1 MRAAV
6 CTNPLARALAPLVV
20 LGMALVGGLG
30 GCKDKAAPLA
40 ELVAVSGPIEQ
51 VERASAGSA
60 WAPARLGDTFV
71 LGDAVRTKG
80 TRAQLRLG
88 DASRLELEP
97 HTLLRFGRKG
107 EGAAEQQLLVETG
120 AIELAGSGEYKLDLG
135 EISVERDGGV
145 RISAGD
151 TGNRVE
157 LLVGR
162 ASIRTAEGQ
171 VQPLER
177 GVALELSDLEVR
189 GLGSDARAAEPR
201 DAGVPDAPPVPPA
214 PAPTVAVSASGKGAE
229 VRLAPG
235 ERWRALGSASG
246 VPEGAEVRARAGG
259 AATLEGGGVVLRLS
273 PGGTATVG
281 PGLGL
286 SLTAGEGTAR
296 AAPGGGGEVALPGG
310 KIALAPHRLGSR
322 AELAVRRR
330 ESKVRGTGGMLTVH
344 GRSDRV
350 ELRRGESASLAADG
364 SLRTLAAAPRTHEL
378 SLAAGESVTIHD
390 VRGAAAVQL
399 RFEDQCSGGGVIEL
413 STSASF
419 RSPQLAA
426 GEEAATLLVAAGSYH
441 YRLRCESESGD
452 GKPVASGRL
461 AVVRDSGRRP
471 LAAAPPP
478 FRLAVDGRTY
488 RVGYQ
493 GAIPPMIVEWRG
505 ATGSGYVLHLG
516 SGGKVQELATGGPTA
531 TIPAGKLRDGSF
543 TVWFERGGQ
552 RSKVSTLL
560 IDFDNTAPA
569 VYIDEPDDGDVWGPT
584 LQVKG
589 AVLPDWS
596 VSVEGVAIP
605 LDRQRRFSASVPAPE
620 GALAIRL
627 SHRERGVHY
636 YLRRRK

>member
-1 MRAAV
+1 MRAAGWS
-6 CTNPLARALAPLVV
+6 NARALASVALLL
-20 LGMALVGGLG
+20 LGIALGA
-30 GCKDKAAPLA
+30 CKDKAAPLA
-40 ELVAVSGPIEQ
+40 ELVQVSGPVEQ
-51 VERASAGSA
+51 VERASGDSA
-60 WAPARLGDTFV
+60 WVPARLGDTFV
-71 LGDAVRTKG
+71 LGDAVRTKE

-107 EGAAEQQLLVETG
+107 GGAASQQLLVETG
-120 AIELAGSGEYKLDLG
+120 AIELAGSGEYQLDLG

-162 ASIRTAEGQ
+162 AAIRTAAGQ
-171 VQPLER
+171 LQPLER
-177 GVALELSDLEVR
+177 GVALELSELEVR
-189 GLGSDARAAEPR
+189 GLGSDARPAEPI
-201 DAGVPDAPPVPPA
+201 DAGVPDATTVAPT
-214 PAPTVAVSASGKGAE
+214 PAPTVAVSASGRGAE
-229 VRLAPG
+229 VRLAPE
-235 ERWRALGSASG
+235 ERWRSLGNTTG

-259 AATLEGGGVVLRLS
+259 AATLEGGGVVLRLA
-273 PGGTATVG
+273 PGGTAAVG

-286 SLTAGEGTAR
+286 RLTAGEASAR
-296 AAPGGGGEVALPGG
+296 AAPEAAGEVELPGG

-330 ESKVRGTGGMLTVH
+330 EAKVRGAGGVLTVH
-344 GRSDRV
+344 GRADRL
-350 ELRRGESASLAADG
+350 ELRRGESASLTPDG
-364 SLRTLAAAPRTHEL
+364 ALRTLAAAPRTHEL
-378 SLAAGESVTIHD
+378 SLAVGESVTIHD
-390 VRGAAAVQL
+390 VRGATAVEL
-399 RFEDQCSGGGVIEL
+399 RFEDRCSSGGIIEL
-413 STSASF
+413 ATSAAF
-419 RSPQLAA
+419 RAPLLAA
-426 GEEAATLLVAAGSYH
+426 GEDSATVLVSAGSHH

-452 GKPVASGRL
+452 GKPVATGRL
-461 AVVRDSGRRP
+461 SVVRDSGRRA

-505 ATGSGYVLHLG
+505 AAGSGYVLHLAT
-516 SGGKVQELATGGPTA
+516 GGKVQELATGGPTA

-569 VYIDEPDDGDVWGPT
+569 VYIDEPDDGEAWGAT

-589 AVLPDWS
+589 AVLPEWS
-596 VSVEGVAIP
+596 VSVEGVALP

-627 SHRERGVHY
+627 SHRERGIHY